1 MALGKSTVCELTQRK
16 ELPSLVF
23 VNTNAKFVTCHC
35 QSCSGGIEFE
45 CELFD
50 SENPAV
56 IECPHCGSQVRL
68 YIPKTEN
75 APRAQE
81 TLSSTPEAQE
91 KIKRGKRISLTPA
104 QRETAAGKELLVLL
118 CEITRGGLISEEGVK
133 QLNAWLGGKSNA
145 EIPAI
150 NFLASVPERFGEFTV
165 AKAFEVHFAIERVLP
180 KEIRES
186 VRQKRQE
193 SWLHSPLKPKATEA
207 QLKFI
212 RDLGGTPPPEINIA
226 EASLLIDQLLNNP
239 EQQRAREEKQANKWE
254 HEFTEREQKPR
265 LPFTFRI

>member
-1 MALGKSTVCELTQRK
+1 VTDDGADTAPLQPMMPPRRGWGIFGLGFYKDVAPTELEKSTVCELTQRK

-45 CELFD
+45 RELFD

-81 TLSSTPEAQE
+81 TLSSTPETQE

-104 QRETAAGKELLVLL
+104 QRETAAGKELLALL

-133 QLNAWLGGKSNA
+133 QLNAWLEGKSNT

-150 NFLASVPERFGEFTV
+150 NFLASVPD
-165 AKAFEVHFAIERVLP
+165 RVLVSSRWR
-180 KEIRES
+180 K
-186 VRQKRQE
+186 
-193 SWLHSPLKPKATEA
+193 H
-207 QLKFI
+207 LKFI
-212 RDLGGTPPPEINIA
+212 LQSNVCCRRKFEKVLGKSDRNLGCTRLSSRKPLKRNLNSFEI
-226 EASLLIDQLLNNP
+226 
-239 EQQRAREEKQANKWE
+239 WV
-254 HEFTEREQKPR
+254 ERRHLK
-265 LPFTFRI
+265 